1 MKAQREYLWWKYQ
14 TDMFD
19 FARNYSVHKLL
30 ENYNEY
36 LLTVNC
42 SISIMHNRGK
52 YKRDNSSFDLE
63 RCVTKVFNH
72 FFPPAKTVTNLQEIF
87 HFERIECHKIMR
99 HARTQWLYFADEDTL
114 NYISHIRSYIC
125 SLKGTCPEMQ
135 WSNCH
140 LFFPPTFKIRKILF
154 LQ

>member
-1 MKAQREYLWWKYQ
+1 
-14 TDMFD
+14 MFD

-99 HARTQWLYFADEDTL
+99 HAPTQFMDENVACFNPIT
-114 NYISHIRSYIC
+114 ISVEN
-125 SLKGTCPEMQ
+125 L
-135 WSNCH
+135 
-140 LFFPPTFKIRKILF
+140 
-154 LQ
+154 